1 MVSQILRI
9 PRKSRFGFTSPFQHA
24 HLYFI
29 RGNNVVTYV
38 GPVTN
43 TTSQSSPTLNFI
55 YVQDPTQEPNL
66 LEANIDAARVNT
78 FYIVNTVH
86 DISYLYGFTEAAYNF
101 QNDNFGKG
109 GSGNDRIQVSVQDP
123 SDINNGKELIT
134 KLDDNH
140 GLIC

>member
-1 MVSQILRI
+1 M
-9 PRKSRFGFTSPFQHA
+9 
-24 HLYFI
+24 
-29 RGNNVVTYV
+29 TYV

-43 TTSQSSPTLNFI
+43 TTSQSSPNLNFI

-109 GSGNDRIQVSVQDP
+109 GSGNDRVQVSVQDP
-123 SDINNGKELIT
+123 SDINNGEESFT
-134 KLDDNH
+134 KTDDDH
-140 GLIC
+140 GLIY